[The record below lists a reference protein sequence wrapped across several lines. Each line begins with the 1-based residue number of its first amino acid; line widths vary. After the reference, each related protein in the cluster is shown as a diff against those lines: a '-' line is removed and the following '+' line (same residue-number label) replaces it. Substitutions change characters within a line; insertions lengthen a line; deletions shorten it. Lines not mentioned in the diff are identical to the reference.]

1 MKKYIISQIAWL
13 LCLLLAM
20 TGCSKEMASSFS
32 DDEIKPGEP
41 VMFTTNVSGK
51 GQTRTIEPDETFT
64 GYSAATDEYA
74 ITIEMYRQS
83 DGVKIGEGNYKPST
97 TPGDGTLVV
106 APSGSQLYWPDNT
119 QAYGFKATAGTETLD
134 AVQSTRANYLLQDQ
148 LLGYAFVPLKDTEN
162 PSTPQYTVNDLNYK
176 TSKQWKTANANFGV
190 TGFDNQKKIPLYLKH
205 QRSKITIILKEG
217 EGVNHEDL
225 ALSTATTN
233 IDATIYSYSGG
244 STTEVKPYASETTI
258 STVTYT
264 QYTAIVEP
272 YDYQTN
278 SEKVIARISVSG
290 QPFTFSVN
298 NESDN
303 EKKSN
308 YNLTAGKHLIITATL
323 ARGDA
328 QKVLLTAQVVPWT
341 EVSTD
346 ATVGDDGL
354 VGSTTDIDSRAG
366 LLAFLSGENNKAGN
380 IAKITADIDLESG
393 EAWTSQPLNCT
404 MKLNN
409 HTISTTHP
417 VFTTIGALGKVEGGT
432 ISVSGD
438 ATVNAAIATSN
449 LGTIKDVTVCREST
463 GKASQGGLVVTN
475 SGTISSCSSTL
486 PVHGTSGVVGGIA
499 KESVYSTI
507 GSMPVIENCT
517 VDARVDGEG
526 STSGGGIVGQAVG
539 RVSGN
544 TFNYGITLLQ
554 EADKFKNIVYGKPDA
569 ETHELR
575 AYSNSWPTN
584 AVNTIGDDTNRNEN
598 MTLEANRFNAT
609 IDSQAELAEI
619 LGGDN
624 NNSGRKYRLSDN
636 FVVTETGMGGNGWTN
651 DYSGIAAAFWLDG
664 NNKNIITDPTTLILF
679 GEIGTHT
686 TNLKVNG
693 NLVSTP

>member
-1 MKKYIISQIAWL
+1 MVR
-13 LCLLLAM
+13 CLVLVV

-32 DDEIKPGEP
+32 DDGEIRPGDP
-41 VMFTTNVSGK
+41 VMFTTYVQGK
-51 GQTRTIEPDETFT
+51 ALTRTYANETAFNTDMATYHDASSSYDFT
-64 GYSAATDEYA
+64 YEIYKSGEDAAIAY
-74 ITIEMYRQS
+74 
-83 DGVKIGEGNYKPST
+83 GST
-97 TPGDGTLVV
+97 V
-106 APSGSQLYWPDNT
+106 YWPDNVN
-119 QAYGFKATAGTETLD
+119 AYGFKATAGSATLGTNQTT
-134 AVQSTRANYLLQDQ
+134 A
-148 LLGYAFVPLKDTEN
+148 
-162 PSTPQYTVNDLNYK
+162 NDLLAQDKLIGFGFEPIWNSGRPDNIDGLNYR
-176 TSKQWKTANANFGV
+176 TCADWKAANISRSVPEA
-190 TGFDNQKKIPLYLKH
+190 DQKKIPLYLKH
-205 QRSKITIILKEG
+205 QRSKITIILKAS

-328 QKVLLTAQVVPWT
+328 QKILLTAQLLPWDEIT
-341 EVSTD
+341 TD
-346 ATVGDDGL
+346 ATVGDDGQI
-354 VGSTTDIDSRAG
+354 GSITNIDSRSA
-366 LLAFLSGENNKAGN
+366 LMTLLSGSNNTAGN
-380 IAKITADIDLESG
+380 IANITADINLEDG
-393 EAWTSQPLNCT
+393 GDWTSQPLNCT
-404 MKLNN
+404 LKLNN

-499 KESVYSTI
+499 MESVYSTI

-517 VDARVDGEG
+517 VDARVDGETV
-526 STSGGGIVGQAVG
+526 TSGGGIVGRAVG

-544 TFNYGITLLQ
+544 TFAYGITLNQ
-554 EADKFKNIVYGKPDA
+554 NANEFKNIVQAKAYS
-569 ETHELR
+569 HQLR
-575 AYSNSWPTN
+575 AYDNKWPTKADN
-584 AVNTIGDDTNRNEN
+584 SIGDHSSNNSNTTTATKYD
-598 MTLEANRFNAT
+598 AT
-609 IDSQAELAEI
+609 IDNWYELWR
-619 LGGDN
+619 LLSVSSN
-624 NNSGRKYRLSDN
+624 NRDGNNYRVNSD
-636 FVVTETGMGGNGWTN
+636 FTVVDYTDFGYWHNNITGE
-651 DYSGIAAAFWLDG
+651 YAKFHLDG
-664 NNKNIITDPTTLILF
+664 NGKNITTDPSDLLLF
-679 GEIGTHT
+679 ANVRSSVS
-686 TNLKVNG
+686 TNLYVNG
-693 NLVSTP
+693 ELVSTTP